1 LRHGG
6 GKGTQE
12 DAEEFP
18 GSRVKDFTWD
28 QHGPAGDH
36 AVRSIQIIYILD
48 IELKNKQ
55 MHGHFLSKFLTFTIF
70 TIFTMFTIF
79 TIHGELATM
88 IHQYL

>member
-48 IELKNKQ
+48 IELKK
-55 MHGHFLSKFLTFTIF
+55 
-70 TIFTMFTIF
+70 
-79 TIHGELATM
+79 
-88 IHQYL
+88 